1 MTYLEK
7 KLQETIAKKEG
18 VLSVSLAPNGIGD
31 YKDLLD
37 SVSYLTEA
45 GLTQLMMLSYVPD
58 AMKLSEIAPSER
70 RLLLEGIQGGSYRD
84 MFFDNAQAVKEK
96 FSDLPLVAT
105 PMLGDVLCYGLKRY
119 IKKAAQVGVNGI
131 DSAHYQA
138 VDDPI
143 GYRKLVEEANMGFIC
158 AIGAGG
164 LDLDN
169 TDHCKMLDVIVK
181 ITSGEL
187 FFVPAQ
193 PGTSSSLKGA
203 PIKKYVD
210 FIRELQEKNN
220 NHCPI
225 ISIGGISSAEDA
237 YEVVQVAG
245 TDGVHFSSAYMKRRF
260 SGQSKKEIQTWLKEV
275 KQAMKS

>member
-1 MTYLEK
+1 MIYLEK
-7 KLQETIAKKEG
+7 KLKETIAQKEG
-18 VLSVSLAPNGIGD
+18 ILSVSLAPNGSRD

-37 SVSYLTEA
+37 SVSYLIEA

-58 AMKLSEIAPSER
+58 AMKLSEIAPFER
-70 RLLLEGIQGGSYRD
+70 RLLLKGIQYGSYRD
-84 MFFDNAQAVKEK
+84 MFFDNAKAVKEK
-96 FSDLPLVAT
+96 FSDLPLIAT

-119 IKKAAQVGVNGI
+119 ITKAAQVGVNGW
-131 DSAHYQA
+131 DSAFYQA
-138 VDDPI
+138 VDDPT

-158 AIGAGG
+158 AIGSGG

-169 TDHCKMLDVIVK
+169 TDHCKILDAIVK
-181 ITSGEL
+181 VTSGEL

-193 PGTSSSLKGA
+193 PGTANSLKGA

-210 FIRELQEKNN
+210 YIHDLQEKNN

-237 YEVVQVAG
+237 YEVVKVAG
-245 TDGVHFSSAYMKRRF
+245 TDGVHFSSAYIKRRF